1 MFSLQEFH
9 ANLEGTSF
17 LKSVI
22 STFFQIEQKLATT
35 TLTLLSSEG
44 GYYPLYLFFFF
55 CFYQKRRIIY
65 SYKNRYRRDKRNK
78 RKSVILLV
86 FGQASGLKINLEK
99 NTISGTNTRQE
110 LLSSLVSVLDCK
122 V

>member
-35 TLTLLSSEG
+35 ALTLSSSEA

-55 CFYQKRRIIY
+55 LYQKRRIIY
-65 SYKNRYRRDKRNK
+65 
-78 RKSVILLV
+78 
-86 FGQASGLKINLEK
+86 
-99 NTISGTNTRQE
+99 
-110 LLSSLVSVLDCK
+110 
-122 V
+122 